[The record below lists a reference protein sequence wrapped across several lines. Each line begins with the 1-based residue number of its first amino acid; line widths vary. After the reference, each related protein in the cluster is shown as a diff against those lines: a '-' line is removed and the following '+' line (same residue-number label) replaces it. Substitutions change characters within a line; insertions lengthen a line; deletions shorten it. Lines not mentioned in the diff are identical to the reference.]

1 MNVLYGRL
9 QVLPHTTVQVLPHTI
24 VIVFPS
30 VRGEARGSTHVHI
43 VGKVVSEHLDMSE
56 GRLGSHTILLSVGGV
71 RRAALTRDAANVHML

>member
-9 QVLPHTTVQVLPHTI
+9 QVLPHTTSATTHYCNS
-24 VIVFPS
+24 FPS